1 MFLNEKT
8 KVKYVGPAVSRVVN
22 LADSSGSLN
31 SKAGLIFHPMND
43 TIRRC
48 RTGSALDERQ
58 ALKESIIKE
67 GLNEAIKTFANSKYV
82 VGGNTRLE
90 TLIELECTIIPVQE
104 IPRTPALLEAYGE
117 DGEIDPK
124 HPDVMSKLRSDN
136 TRVNVPEIDR
146 YLAAQEGIR
155 SEIAYSKT
163 DTITEMRKKEI
174 MRESNIAV
182 KTFYMIQGLEQ
193 GYYLKSGPHKGLF
206 VEPRPDLFEELTEYA
221 EGKTIVGQQ
230 RSQEHDFLEMY
241 DPSRKVYES
250 TEEIDSLLEQF
261 DWTDLCNRVK
271 HEIASLK
278 QRPWF
283 DNCNEKNYK
292 GATIH
297 HIIAQYFPEVWNK
310 LETNIKAVPVDN
322 QSRYDI
328 HLMVDNKI
336 VNTIE
341 IKTTM
346 GTTWSTVSKKYGYIL
361 LYKFSEEMDRA
372 SIITSWL
379 DKTWRN
385 HKGKELWKAAGKG
398 AVLDAKDLYDY
409 GNYVI
414 RLGDMYIENN
424 KLKVTTTEL

>member
-1 MFLNEKT
+1 MFLNEST

-22 LADSSGSLN
+22 VADNELQY
-31 SKAGLIFHPMND
+31 HPMND
-43 TIRRC
+43 VIRRC
-48 RTGSALDERQ
+48 RTGSALEERK

-67 GLNEAIKTFANSKYV
+67 GLNEAIKTFAGSNYV
-82 VGGNTRLE
+82 IGGNTRLE
-90 TLIELECTIIPVQE
+90 TLVELECSKIPVQE

-117 DGEIDPK
+117 NGEIDPK

-146 YLAAQEGIR
+146 YLAAQQGIQT
-155 SEIAYSKT
+155 EIAFSKT
-163 DTITEMRKKEI
+163 DTITEQRKKEI

-182 KTFYMIQGLEQ
+182 KTFYMIQGLEK
-193 GYYLKSGPHKGLF
+193 GYTMRSNGSHKGLF
-206 VEPRPDLFEELTEYA
+206 VEARPDLFKELLEYA
-221 EGKTIVGQQ
+221 EGKSIVGQH

-241 DPSRKVYES
+241 DPSRKVYQS
-250 TEEIDSLLEQF
+250 TETMDDLLNQF
-261 DWTDLCNRVK
+261 DWQELCGRVK
-271 HEIASLK
+271 EEIAALK
-278 QRPWF
+278 QRQWF
-283 DNCNEKNYK
+283 ANCNEKNFK
-292 GATIH
+292 AAAIH

-310 LETNIKAVPVDN
+310 LDTDIKAVPVDN

-328 HLMVDNKI
+328 HFMVGDKI

-372 SIITSWL
+372 AIITSWL

-385 HKGKELWKAAGKG
+385 SKGKELWKASGSVAT
-398 AVLDAKDLYDY
+398 LDAKDLYEYGDY
-409 GNYVI
+409 SI
-414 RLGDMYIENN
+414 RLGDMYMENN
-424 KLKVTTTEL
+424 KLKVTTTAL